1 MIKEFLP
8 NEIAVRQND
17 ATVMPKSATDADN
30 FVWGMDKFLQ
40 EAKILAKFKHH
51 NIVQVARFFKQNQT
65 AYFVMD
71 YEEGEDLD
79 QYCKPLTRALAQ
91 EEILAIII
99 PVLDGL
105 KEVHEQDFL
114 HRDIKPGN
122 IFIRKNGS
130 PMLIDFGA
138 SRFAISAKFRSITQI
153 LTPGYAPVE
162 QYSSDISKQGAYT
175 DIYAIGAV
183 LYTLATGH
191 APVEAQDR
199 SNAVIDEEADP
210 YRPLKTAATITIDDS
225 FAQAVDWA
233 LQLRAKKRPQ
243 SVIEFREVL
252 MGNAP
257 IKKEPQLKKK
267 SPSKKKAQHTKNK
280 PQKTVQQETKPF
292 PWLKVGLPALLILG
306 GIVGLIAMQN
316 KETANRVNWSNNN
329 AIETAPPRVIAQP
342 FIKAASKKLFT
353 DPISNIE
360 FIQVKS
366 GSFTMG
372 STQSDNEKPPHKVS
386 LTEDYYLGKTEVS
399 QKQWQRIMGNKPSYF
414 QNCGE
419 DCPVEQVSWNA
430 IQDFIKKLNKETQE
444 SGYRYRYR
452 LPTEAEWE
460 YAA

>member
-138 SRFAISAKFRSITQI
+138 AALPSVPNFDPLLR
-153 LTPGYAPVE
+153 
-162 QYSSDISKQGAYT
+162 YS
-175 DIYAIGAV
+175 
-183 LYTLATGH
+183 L
-191 APVEAQDR
+191 
-199 SNAVIDEEADP
+199 
-210 YRPLKTAATITIDDS
+210 
-225 FAQAVDWA
+225 QAMPR
-233 LQLRAKKRPQ
+233 L
-243 SVIEFREVL
+243 
-252 MGNAP
+252 NNTAP
-257 IKKEPQLKKK
+257 ISVNRGLILIFMPLVRC
-267 SPSKKKAQHTKNK
+267 SIL
-280 PQKTVQQETKPF
+280 
-292 PWLKVGLPALLILG
+292 WLPAML
-306 GIVGLIAMQN
+306 
-316 KETANRVNWSNNN
+316 R
-329 AIETAPPRVIAQP
+329 
-342 FIKAASKKLFT
+342 
-353 DPISNIE
+353 
-360 FIQVKS
+360 
-366 GSFTMG
+366 
-372 STQSDNEKPPHKVS
+372 
-386 LTEDYYLGKTEVS
+386 
-399 QKQWQRIMGNKPSYF
+399 
-414 QNCGE
+414 
-419 DCPVEQVSWNA
+419 
-430 IQDFIKKLNKETQE
+430 
-444 SGYRYRYR
+444 
-452 LPTEAEWE
+452 
-460 YAA
+460 